1 MSFGCNVRFL
11 KCLALLQNYSD
22 ISIYV
27 NYNITIPKNQVFFE
41 KNHKKLI
48 FFVNFCGNIA
58 VFPSLLCL
66 MRLGEYTLC
75 RDGGRW

>member
-41 KNHKKLI
+41 KNHKK
-48 FFVNFCGNIA
+48 
-58 VFPSLLCL
+58 
-66 MRLGEYTLC
+66 
-75 RDGGRW
+75 